1 MVNMKR
7 SNAEDHCICGKRVT
21 AHFDAQGRFT
31 RCPVIRKR
39 DVPPTA
45 TVLVEAL
52 RRIYALAQRRQQ
64 KHEGPRDAA

>member
-1 MVNMKR
+1 MVCLRLLVAILMTR
-7 SNAEDHCICGKRVT
+7 RREDNCICGKSVT

-31 RCPVIRKR
+31 RCPAIRKR

-52 RRIYALAQRRQQ
+52 RRIYAQQHLRRLS
-64 KHEGPRDAA
+64 